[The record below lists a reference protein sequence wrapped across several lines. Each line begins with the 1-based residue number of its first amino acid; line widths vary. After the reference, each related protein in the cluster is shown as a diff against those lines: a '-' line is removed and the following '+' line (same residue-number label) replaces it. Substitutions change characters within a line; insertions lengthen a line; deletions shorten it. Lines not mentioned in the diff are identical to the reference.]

1 MPKVPRNAR
10 RSIAGLRLAASS
22 RRDGGGT
29 ASGSTLPQKVDEMS
43 TEMQRQFGKWEG
55 LELGERVTHLERQ
68 AFNGHFP
75 RLRRT

>member
-1 MPKVPRNAR
+1 
-10 RSIAGLRLAASS
+10 
-22 RRDGGGT
+22 
-29 ASGSTLPQKVDEMS
+29 MS